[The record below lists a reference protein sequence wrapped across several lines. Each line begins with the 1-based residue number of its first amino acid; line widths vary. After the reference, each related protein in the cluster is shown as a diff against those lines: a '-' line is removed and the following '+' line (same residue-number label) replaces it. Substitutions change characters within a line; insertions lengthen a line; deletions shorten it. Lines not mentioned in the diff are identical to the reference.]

1 MQALFSGSMR
11 GAIDFDFNSF
21 FFHFLSFSIFCVC
34 VCVCVAAF
42 FSLPLMFLWINNF
55 FLGKGE

>member
-1 MQALFSGSMR
+1 MQALFSGSVR
-11 GAIDFDFNSF
+11 GGIDFDFDFIF
-21 FFHFLSFSIFCVC
+21 FFFFLFRFL

>member
-1 MQALFSGSMR
+1 MQALFSGSVR
-11 GAIDFDFNSF
+11 GGIDFDFNF
-21 FFHFLSFSIFCVC
+21 FFLFLSFSIFFVC